1 MEYFETQTLC
11 SNTFSLYLL
20 NSFMNEDFLDQD
32 TVPSSVIGIFA
43 APMPKVMPS
52 DCNLSFFITE
62 KSSLASSY
70 NSEDI
75 KVSARAWK
83 EKTRC

>member
-11 SNTFSLYLL
+11 FNTFSLYLL
-20 NSFMNEDFLDQD
+20 NSFMNEDLSNQD
-32 TVPSSVIGIFA
+32 TLPISVIGIFA
-43 APMPKVMPS
+43 GPMPKVMPS
-52 DCNLSFFITE
+52 DCDLSFFILE

-75 KVSARAWK
+75 KVSARA
-83 EKTRC
+83 